1 MFTIHVCLRNI
12 GAQFLYVS
20 KYAWI
25 LLMDKE
31 ENPIIIKGLLKNI
44 NSGSDFNTV
53 IEYMLVLLKPE
64 I

>member
-1 MFTIHVCLRNI
+1 MFTIHVSLRNI